1 MKNLFFLALFMLI
14 STGINAQDDDAD
26 VPKAL
31 DSLLNNIDQSLVT
44 SGIIYERTLQLA
56 DLYNFNTKGY
66 ANTANYH
73 YFRQCLLEMYRASNG
88 KKFISLDT
96 LENRINDSDNENMV
110 SIGILNTQF
119 NILNYNE
126 EEPLNGGLV
135 LDSITKKFIQI
146 QGVPPFYM
154 MHNTVIAPLKDA
166 INASSITFKFSEE
179 FFFTNGQKIINNLV
193 VDFGDNRKY
202 EIISNGYFNEQNI
215 TIAYDKNGDKT
226 LVFTIEYNDGT
237 SLITKAQ
244 IYFRNVNSNSSNY
257 VSCANN
263 TDQLRQDFTNVQ
275 ADIDFTG
282 YREGDPKIKSKIDYR
297 VYYSNGNTQKLIKK
311 PVIIIDGFDP
321 GDRRKIEDCDCEQ
334 DAECAKKY
342 KTNGN
347 FDPEKHRSINDIMVY
362 YENTTKRELLPILR
376 GLGYDVIIVNFPNY
390 TTTNLN
396 TGQNVSIDGGAY
408 YIESNAMSIIKLI
421 KNIRNQLVTNGS
433 TNQIAVIAP
442 SMAGQI
448 SRYALSYMEKKFQE
462 TSNNDWRHNV
472 YLWVS
477 VDSPHLGANIPLG
490 DQALLS
496 LAKNSSTAANDF
508 YRKQLS
514 SPAAQQQLIEFHR
527 EKIIPNLAYPQFSS
541 NPLTTTHSIAEPSM
555 LDAQTISQGLT
566 MNRGNSLFQ
575 EHYNR
580 QNNNGIVG
588 SSGWP
593 MNLRKVALV
602 NGSLTGSKE
611 NQAVNGNPL
620 PNFANDG
627 EKVLNIRGFQRI
639 HISLPVG
646 SIVWYV
652 HIASLES
659 HFMASTGKT
668 DRICRFKKL
677 FNDKTTIATNINKR
691 GVMDNV
697 PGGFLD
703 AQQQIAGPTL
713 DTNVVPG
720 TNIINSFSD
729 ISLENFIF
737 SISQSLGGS
746 RWFLHDF
753 NPLNSF
759 IPTFSAIAHLEPNQ
773 NWNNA
778 LNYNLAC
785 PTNKKTPF
793 DSYFGG
799 DKNTQHTSFSKE
811 SVDWLLK
818 ELNGQPQLP
827 NYPLGDN
834 LLIGPDSICLNN
846 NITYTFNNPC
856 KFPSAVTNWSV
867 SDNLQIIAQSDY
879 SITIKAIEN
888 GNAFIKAIF
897 GNGIATNKYLYAGAP
912 KLENFTFGTG
922 PSSQNLCIASSENY
936 SYSIP
941 ELNTTNSVIAN
952 FEGQTV
958 LESTMNTNFEWQT
971 YNNIISLNGI
981 KNKRNIC
988 TLDAGYTSVSVRAKN
1003 SCGWSNWYEL
1013 PFEITALPPTF
1024 NKMYTVFP
1032 NPSSNVVNIDL
1043 ADVTKLPQVTDII
1056 TGELFDLLGF
1066 SKGTISI
1073 TNNKATFSVS
1083 GLVPGI
1089 YIVKIFING
1098 VPESHQIA
1106 VQ

>member
-1 MKNLFFLALFMLI
+1 MKKILFMASVILFFNSLTAQNAPNPDYSELDKLLGKI
-14 STGINAQDDDAD
+14 DTTKITTGI
-26 VPKAL
+26 L
-31 DSLLNNIDQSLVT
+31 
-44 SGIIYERTLQLA
+44 YERTLQLA
-56 DLYNFNTKGY
+56 NLYNFNLSDSL
-66 ANTANYH
+66 NTADYNY
-73 YFRQCLLEMYRASNG
+73 FKQALLELYNAS
-88 KKFISLDT
+88 K
-96 LENRINDSDNENMV
+96 
-110 SIGILNTQF
+110 
-119 NILNYNE
+119 
-126 EEPLNGGLV
+126 
-135 LDSITKKFIQI
+135 TKKFIHPNKVEEILATKTESLQKNTVIFGMINTDFNILSDWEESNYRGVFFDSLKQEYVQI
-146 QGVPPFYM
+146 PNKEPFYKL
-154 MHNTVIAPLKDA
+154 HTTVIAPLK
-166 INASSITFKFSEE
+166 NAVEGSDVDFIFTNDFIYSYGVKQIKSLIANFDYGKVLPIIIDGVFTPVKFNLSYETSGTKVITFD
-179 FFFTNGQKIINNLV
+179 II
-193 VDFGDNRKY
+193 
-202 EIISNGYFNEQNI
+202 
-215 TIAYDKNGDKT
+215 
-226 LVFTIEYNDGT
+226 YNDGT
-237 SLITKAQ
+237 KITTHSSF
-244 IYFRNVNSNSSNY
+244 YFRNSSLNNSLLNSCNS
-257 VSCANN
+257 
-263 TDQLRQDFTNVQ
+263 TDLLRDDFSTT
-275 ADIDFTG
+275 ATEDFKG
-282 YREGDPKIKSKIDYR
+282 YRSTDPKIKPKFDYR
-297 VYYSNGNTQKLIKK
+297 VYYSTGNTLKKLMK
-311 PVIIIDGFDP
+311 PIIIIDGFDP
-321 GDRRKIEDCDCEQ
+321 GDKRKIEDCDCEQ
-334 DAECAKKY
+334 DADCALRY
-342 KTNGN
+342 RGSNGQ
-347 FDPEKHRSINDIMVY
+347 FDPELHRSINDIMIY
-362 YENTTKRELLPILR
+362 YEQQTKIPLLGKLR
-376 GLGYDVIIVNFPNY
+376 DLGFDVMIVNFPKY
-390 TTTNLN
+390 STTNLEN
-396 TGQNVSIDGGAY
+396 GQPVTIDGGAY
-408 YIESNAMSIIKLI
+408 YIESNALALIQLI
-421 KNIRNQLVTNGS
+421 KETNNKLASNGS
-433 TNQIAVIAP
+433 AKQIAIIAP

-448 SRYALSYMEKKFQE
+448 SRYALSLMEK
-462 TSNNDWRHNV
+462 NNTPHNV
-472 YLWVS
+472 NLWVS
-477 VDSPHLGANIPLG
+477 IDSPHLGANIPLG
-490 DQALLS
+490 DQGLIYRLQSESVQAQ
-496 LAKNSSTAANDF
+496 DF
-508 YRKQLS
+508 YQKELS
-514 SPAAQQQLIEFHR
+514 SPASQQQLIEFHR
-527 EKIIPNLAYPQFSS
+527 QTGNNADPNFQ
-541 NPLTTTHSIAEPSM
+541 NG
-555 LDAQTISQGLT
+555 QTISQGLA
-566 MNRGNSLFQ
+566 NNSGNYFFQ
-575 EHYNR
+575 EHYNK
-580 QNNNGIVG
+580 QNNNGLPN
-588 SSGWP
+588 SEGWP
-593 MNLRKVALV
+593 QNLRKIALV

-611 NQAVNGNPL
+611 TELVTKEPFVNY
-620 PNFANDG
+620 ASDG
-627 EKVLNIRGFQRI
+627 ELVLNIRGFQRVRLFGFTVGKI
-639 HISLPVG
+639 HV
-646 SIVWYV
+646 
-652 HIASLES
+652 ASLES
-659 HFMASTGKT
+659 RFLPKDETPIKVSRFHKT
-668 DRICRFKKL
+668 FTNKFVYAGNI
-677 FNDKTTIATNINKR
+677 NDKGN
-691 GVMDNV
+691 MDNV
-697 PGGFLD
+697 PGGFFD
-703 AQQQIAGPTL
+703 AQDQLKKSILSNTSGFL
-713 DTNVVPG
+713 NFNFILG
-720 TNIINSFSD
+720 TNGYW
-729 ISLENFIF
+729 SLRE
-737 SISQSLGGS
+737 
-746 RWFLHDF
+746 F
-753 NPLNSF
+753 NPIHSF

-834 LLIGPDSICLNN
+834 LLEGPNSICLNN

-958 LESTMNTNFEWQT
+958 SESTMNTNFEWQT
-971 YNNIISLNGI
+971 FNNIISLNGT
-981 KNKRNIC
+981 KNKRDIC